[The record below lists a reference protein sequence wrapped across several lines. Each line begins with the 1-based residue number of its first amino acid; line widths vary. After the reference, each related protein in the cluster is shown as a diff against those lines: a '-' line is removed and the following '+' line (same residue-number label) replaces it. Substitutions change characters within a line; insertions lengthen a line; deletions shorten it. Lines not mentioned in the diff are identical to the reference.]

1 MAQTAGKFG
10 LPVTSLT
17 GSGKSNIS
25 ICTGKRTL
33 PAGNDDCARM
43 VGCASAE
50 IVMSKSPPQTVHDEL
65 LRELGDQSG
74 TGGSAFLD
82 PLSAAEQGELLA
94 AIRRTRRAQKNALD
108 AAIDK
113 GLGMAPLLL
122 RGPLKRILFP

>member
-1 MAQTAGKFG
+1 
-10 LPVTSLT
+10 
-17 GSGKSNIS
+17 
-25 ICTGKRTL
+25 
-33 PAGNDDCARM
+33 
-43 VGCASAE
+43 
-50 IVMSKSPPQTVHDEL
+50 MSKPPAQTVHDEL
-65 LRELGDQSG
+65 LLELGDPSG
-74 TGGSAFLD
+74 TSDSAFLD